1 MWRELC
7 VTYTKLITQT
17 SAVAK
22 AVCAPDGGGDSAD
35 AIVDSSGHAG
45 RKGV

>member
-1 MWRELC
+1 
-7 VTYTKLITQT
+7 VTYAKLNTQT

-22 AVCAPDGGGDSAD
+22 AVCAADGGGDSAD
-35 AIVDSSGHAG
+35 AIVHTSGHAG